1 VSYKEHSDQDLV
13 RLCLKT
19 DEQAARE
26 LVERFERPVFSLVYR
41 MVRDRELAEDLT
53 QEVFVRTF
61 NNLQR
66 YDRSY
71 KFSSWLFKIAYNLT
85 VDHLRKKQVKT
96 ISMHGSP
103 DAVTPDRQEATSLT
117 LESDEESPDALVEA
131 RELAEDLTQ
140 EVFVRTFNNLQRY
153 DRSYKFSSWL
163 FKIAYNLTVDYLRKK
178 QVKTISM
185 HGSPDAVTP
194 ERQEATSLSLESD
207 EESPDA
213 MVEAREL
220 AGYLEDAIAQL
231 RPEYRTAI
239 LLRHVEGRPYEEISD
254 IMGVPLGTVK
264 TYIFRARRE
273 LRDLLEDRW
282 DDGDEE

>member
-1 VSYKEHSDQDLV
+1 MTYREHSDQDLV
-13 RLCLKT
+13 RLCLKR
-19 DEQAARE
+19 DERAARE

-85 VDHLRKKQVKT
+85 VDHLRKK
-96 ISMHGSP
+96 
-103 DAVTPDRQEATSLT
+103 R
-117 LESDEESPDALVEA
+117 
-131 RELAEDLTQ
+131 
-140 EVFVRTFNNLQRY
+140 
-153 DRSYKFSSWL
+153 
-163 FKIAYNLTVDYLRKK
+163 
-178 QVKTISM
+178 VKTISM

-194 ERQEATSLSLESD
+194 ERQEATSLTLESGD
-207 EESPDA
+207 ERPDA
-213 MVEAREL
+213 MAEAREL
-220 AGYLEDAIAQL
+220 AGTLEEAIGKL

-254 IMGVPLGTVK
+254 VMGVPLGTVK

-273 LRDLLEDRW
+273 LRDLLEDAR
-282 DDGDEE
+282 EEGEAP